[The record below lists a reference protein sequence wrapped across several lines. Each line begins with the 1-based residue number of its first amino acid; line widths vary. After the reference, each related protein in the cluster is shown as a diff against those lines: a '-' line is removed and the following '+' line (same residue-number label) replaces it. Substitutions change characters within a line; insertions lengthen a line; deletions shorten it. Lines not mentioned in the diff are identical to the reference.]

1 MPLGIGGRPPQ
12 YCGLSLANKISMIT
26 LRSNAGSRAA
36 PLRLPGGADRVRAK
50 TDAPPTAKIVEW
62 DYQKGYGFVLA
73 GKGRVFLHRRDFI
86 DQHRRPAVGDVV
98 HFTLG
103 KDAKGRTCAT
113 NAVHVKDGGRIT
125 VKSLVLL
132 ACLLVLPAIALHQSG
147 VGLHWAGA
155 YLLVLALLSY
165 GSYAMDK
172 RRAQA
177 QDWRLSESK
186 LHLLELLG
194 GWPGAFLAQ
203 RRLRHKCSK
212 ASYQFVFWLI
222 VLTHQFAAVDSLQNW
237 QYSRAAL
244 QHLQQYAD
252 RGR

>member
-1 MPLGIGGRPPQ
+1 
-12 YCGLSLANKISMIT
+12 MIT
-26 LRSNAGSRAA
+26 LRSNASSHAA
-36 PLRLPGGADRVRAK
+36 PLRMPGGAHRVPVK
-50 TDAPPTAKIVEW
+50 SDPPSTAKIVDW
-62 DYQKGYGFVLA
+62 DYQKGYGFMLA
-73 GKGRVFLHRRDFI
+73 GNDRVFLHRRDFI
-86 DQHRRPAVGDVV
+86 DRHRRPVVGDVIC
-98 HFTLG
+98 FTLG
-103 KDAKGRTCAT
+103 QDAQGRACAT
-113 NAVHVKDGGRIT
+113 NAVYVKDGGRLT
-125 VKSLVLL
+125 VASLVLL
-132 ACLLVLPAIALHQSG
+132 TCLLILPAIALHRSG

-155 YLLVLALLSY
+155 YLLVLPALSY

-177 QDWRLSESK
+177 QDWRLPETR

-212 ASYQFVFWLI
+212 ASYQFVFCLI

-237 QYSRAAL
+237 QYSRAVL
-244 QHLQQYAD
+244 QHLQHYAE